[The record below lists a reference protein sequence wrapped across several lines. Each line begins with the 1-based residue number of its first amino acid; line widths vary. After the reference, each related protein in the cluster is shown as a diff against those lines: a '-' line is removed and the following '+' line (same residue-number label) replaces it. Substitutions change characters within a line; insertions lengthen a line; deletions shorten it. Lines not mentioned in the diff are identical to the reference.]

1 YRNNVAAAILGGSA
15 LDRRHDA
22 RNEIGEAF
30 PTDGPLLRG
39 RKPQGMG
46 PALARGIEGLALL
59 PLPFAQM
66 LFGQSRHLERLDAGK
81 AVGCR
86 GKDRGGGLFG
96 AQQIA
101 GQPDRL
107 ARYLARKNAKYLRIA
122 AVTAQVALTID
133 KTAIGH
139 GCMPDPPPSRLLRHG
154 AQSIVTTI
162 LPMALRCANWAMAS
176 PARASG

>member
-1 YRNNVAAAILGGSA
+1 MEKLSAVCGGTPSASARAARMVPPCVTAIMSRPRYSAVARSIAGTTRATRSA
-15 LDRRHDA
+15 KLS
-22 RNEIGEAF
+22 
-30 PTDGPLLRG
+30 PP
-39 RKPQGMG
+39 P
-46 PALARGIEGLALL
+46 ALL

-107 ARYLARKNAKYLRIA
+107 GRYLARKNAKYLRIA
-122 AVTAQVALTID
+122 AVTAQV
-133 KTAIGH
+133 
-139 GCMPDPPPSRLLRHG
+139 
-154 AQSIVTTI
+154 
-162 LPMALRCANWAMAS
+162 
-176 PARASG
+176 